1 MAEETERRRRVTKQ
15 TVFDYITEIAG
26 NVDILIEQRKKKSEK
41 YTDLSSVSKDLE
53 ELQKKFRQAFPIKR
67 EKKEGTKSSG
77 LHNPVTLKPALT
89 EFLQLDEDSEPVTW
103 VDVIAAFRT
112 YLYRIKPLSERAAR
126 WAYLNE
132 KKPYRDLRD
141 PKQTKYYLLDA
152 KLKKLL
158 NYDQFVKDVKAGKI
172 KVMRKSKE
180 FVGKEEVTITDTKL
194 DFNMITSLISKLIVK
209 NEKPKTKAESAPEDE
224 DEEEAPKKTAKKSA
238 KAKASPK
245 KSKVIEEDDDE
256 EEEAPKKKVVPKAKA
271 KAAPKKAGKIS
282 KKVVEDEEDDEGDEG
297 EGEEET
303 PKKKVVPKAKAK
315 AAPKK
320 AGKVSKKVIEDD
332 EEEDDVEDD
341 EGEEEDEEE
350 EDDE

>member
-1 MAEETERRRRVTKQ
+1 MAEETERRRRATKQ

-41 YTDLSSVSKDLE
+41 YTDLSSVSKNLE
-53 ELQKKFRQAFPIKR
+53 ELQKKFRQAFPIKK
-67 EKKEGTKSSG
+67 EKKEGTKASG
-77 LHNPVTLKPALT
+77 LHNPVTLKPALI

-112 YLYRIKPLSERAAR
+112 YLYRVKPLSERAAR

-209 NEKPKTKAESAPEDE
+209 NEKPKAKAKSAPEDE
-224 DEEEAPKKTAKKSA
+224 DEEETPKKTAKKSA
-238 KAKASPK
+238 KAKASSKKSKVIEEEEEDEEEETPKKKVASKPKAKATPK
-245 KSKVIEEDDDE
+245 KSKVIEEDE
-256 EEEAPKKKVVPKAKA
+256 EEEESPKKKVVPK
-271 KAAPKKAGKIS
+271 S
-282 KKVVEDEEDDEGDEG
+282 
-297 EGEEET
+297 
-303 PKKKVVPKAKAK
+303 KAK

-332 EEEDDVEDD
+332 EEEEDDV
-341 EGEEEDEEE
+341 EDEEE
-350 EDDE
+350 EEEDVEDEEDEDDE